1 MAVTATQVQ
10 NLYLAYFGRPA
21 EPAGLTYWTAQTSAT
36 VDQVSA
42 AFAQQTEYTAT
53 YGSLTRLQT
62 IEKLYQNLFGRS
74 AQSNE
79 LTYWNNS
86 ADVSVSKMA
95 LALTNGATGTDRL
108 TLDNKVQ
115 FAASVTSTLSSTA
128 SAQETINATNSVSVT
143 FNNAPYTNAT
153 IANYVAAVATA
164 NSGITQAQ
172 AAAQFYANASTNLQ
186 AILSPTLKGNAT
198 AFSINGVNTN
208 NVDFKALTAGT
219 IKLDAVGGAPAAVS
233 IVIGANPTSNK
244 ATSVAFTGT
253 TNGAEALT
261 LSEANTTTKIVDTL
275 TFNVS
280 SIDTST
286 TAANKVL
293 TLGLTDLTAL
303 KTIDASASSVG
314 FTTAGVNDL
323 TGLANLSSVK
333 TGSGADTLTVA
344 TTAANAVA
352 LTVDTGAG
360 NDTVTA
366 TAGSAAL
373 TVSTGDGVD
382 ILTLTTGNA
391 NLTANAGAGNDLVS
405 LNAAA
410 STVGTTHTAVID
422 LGAGN
427 DTLKVT
433 ALTNLHNVPNQAAGT
448 DSTTVTLLT
457 QDLIKVSNF
466 GAGDKLDLSTGVASF
481 QALSTT
487 GAANVAQATTL
498 LAAATAAA
506 ADVNG
511 AVPAGG
517 GAVVAHTTTFQF
529 GGNTYVLGA
538 DTDAGVGAG
547 DGLIELT
554 GFQGSFATTA
564 GATGVFTAA

>member
-36 VDQVSA
+36 VDQISA
-42 AFAQQTEYTAT
+42 AFAQQPEYTAT
-53 YGSLTRLQT
+53 YGSLTRAQT
-62 IEKLYQNLFGRS
+62 INTLYQNLFGRA

-79 LTYWNNS
+79 LAYWNS
-86 ADVSVSKMA
+86 STDVTIDKLA

-115 FAASVTSTLSSTA
+115 FATSVTTASASTA
-128 SAQETINATNSVSVT
+128 SVQDVNSLFNQSVTINGTPYASVG
-143 FNNAPYTNAT
+143 A
-153 IANYVAAVATA
+153 YVAATATA
-164 NSGITQAQ
+164 TSGVSAAQ
-172 AAAQFYANASTNLQ
+172 AAAQYYAAANTSLQ
-186 AILSPTLKGNAT
+186 AIINPTLNGASSGFT
-198 AFSINGVNTN
+198 A
-208 NVDFKALTAGT
+208 DFKAQTAGT
-219 IKLDAVGGAPAAVS
+219 IKLDGAVGPDA
-233 IVIGANPTSNK
+233 IVIGATATSNK
-244 ATSVAFTGT
+244 ATSVAFTGN
-253 TNGAEALT
+253 TNGAETLT
-261 LSEANTTTKIVDTL
+261 LTEAAAAGSKIVDTL

-293 TLGLTDLTAL
+293 TLVATDLTAL

-314 FTTAGVNDL
+314 FASDVSS
-323 TGLANLSSVK
+323 LANLSSLK
-333 TGSGADTLTVA
+333 TGAGADTLTVA
-344 TTAANAVA
+344 TTATGAVA

-366 TAGSAAL
+366 TVGSAAL
-373 TVSTGDGVD
+373 TVNTGDGVD
-382 ILTLTTGNA
+382 VLTLTTGNA
-391 NLTANAGAGNDLVS
+391 NLTVNAGAGNDLVT
-405 LNAAA
+405 LNAVA
-410 STVGTTHTAVID
+410 STAGTTHTAVID

-427 DTLKVT
+427 DTLKVA
-433 ALTNLHNVPNQAAGT
+433 ALTNLHNVGTPATGT
-448 DSTTVTLLT
+448 DNATATLLA

-466 GAGDKLDLSTGVASF
+466 GAGDKLDLSSGVASF

-506 ADVNG
+506 ADVT
-511 AVPAGG
+511 AAAGG
-517 GAVVAHTTTFQF
+517 NAAAAHTTTFQF

-538 DTDAGVGAG
+538 DLDTGIGAG

-554 GFQGSFATTA
+554 GYQGSFAVTA
-564 GATGVFTAA
+564 GATGVLTAA

>member
-143 FNNAPYTNAT
+143 FNNNPYTNAT

-186 AILSPTLKGNAT
+186 AILSPTLKANAT
-198 AFSINGVNTN
+198 ALPSNGVNTN
-208 NVDFKALTAGT
+208 ADFKALTAGT
-219 IKLDAVGGAPAAVS
+219 IKLDAAVGAAT
-233 IVIGANPTSNK
+233 IVIGATATSNK

-253 TNGAEALT
+253 TNGAETLT
-261 LSEANTTTKIVDTL
+261 LTEASTTKIVDTL

-286 TAANKVL
+286 TATNKVL

-314 FTTAGVNDL
+314 FTTAGATDL

-391 NLTANAGAGNDLVS
+391 NLTASAGAGNDLVT

-410 STVGTTHTAVID
+410 SNGGTSHVTTID
-422 LGAGN
+422 LGTGN
-427 DTLKVT
+427 DTLKIGT
-433 ALTNLHNVPNQAAGT
+433 FTNLHNTAAGG
-448 DSTTVTLLT
+448 TTAALLAA
-457 QDLIKVSNF
+457 DLIKVANF
-466 GAGDKLDLSTGVASF
+466 GAGEKLDLSAFNGGDTYA
-481 QALSTT
+481 ALSST

-498 LAAATAAA
+498 LAATQAAVNDVTALAGNA
-506 ADVNG
+506 G
-511 AVPAGG
+511 AHV
-517 GAVVAHTTTFQF
+517 TTFQY
-529 GGNTYVLGA
+529 GGNTYVLHA
-538 DTDAGVGAG
+538 SNDTNVGTG

-554 GFQGSFATTA
+554 GYQGSFAANAGVLTA
-564 GATGVFTAA
+564 S